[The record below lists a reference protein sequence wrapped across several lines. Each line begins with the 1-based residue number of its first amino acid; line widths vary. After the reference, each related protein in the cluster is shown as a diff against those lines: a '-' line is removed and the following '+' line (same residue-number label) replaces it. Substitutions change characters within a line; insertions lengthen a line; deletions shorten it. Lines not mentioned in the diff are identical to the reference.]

1 MVVYERRKLIF
12 DKYIDLRID
21 TYFSNL
27 PFETYILLMYINLDL
42 VCNLPLLGGGGE
54 RGGRGSCGKK
64 SA

>member
-12 DKYIDLRID
+12 DKYIDFRID

-27 PFETYILLMYINLDL
+27 PFETYILLMYINLGL
-42 VCNLPLLGGGGE
+42 VCNLSWLGEGV
-54 RGGRGSCGKK
+54 GGRGSCGKK